1 MEIEKNKRMS
11 DDDDVK
17 ANLKKFK
24 PKKPKITVPAEFLD
38 NAKSYEDKL
47 MLVKFLS
54 EKEKNRVVLIFKKMI
69 SQGIQEAKIKKGLK

>member
-1 MEIEKNKRMS
+1 MS

-24 PKKPKITVPAEFLD
+24 RKPKIAVPEEFLD

-47 MLVKFLS
+47 AVVKILT
-54 EKEKNRVVLIFKKMI
+54 EKEKSRVVLMFKKMI
-69 SQGIQEAKIKKGLK
+69 AQGIQDSKKKKGLK